1 MTVEDCT
8 RQPPSTD
15 AIRIVVEWYIYTSV
29 VLTHMK
35 EDERALRIA
44 TAEAQ
49 RPSECLSGSDANSS
63 SEDGHLRGRRA
74 PTERQR
80 GFTPGGEAQQ
90 LLSLGQRESD
100 DDDESGDHRIWGR
113 SIGRVNMAKRP
124 KTPRCQPT
132 EALGWWQAG
141 TQP

>member
-63 SEDGHLRGRRA
+63 SEDGHLRGARQ
-74 PTERQR
+74 TEPQEAAAASQR
-80 GFTPGGEAQQ
+80 PSST
-90 LLSLGQRESD
+90 
-100 DDDESGDHRIWGR
+100 
-113 SIGRVNMAKRP
+113 RP
-124 KTPRCQPT
+124 WPDN
-132 EALGWWQAG
+132 
-141 TQP
+141 